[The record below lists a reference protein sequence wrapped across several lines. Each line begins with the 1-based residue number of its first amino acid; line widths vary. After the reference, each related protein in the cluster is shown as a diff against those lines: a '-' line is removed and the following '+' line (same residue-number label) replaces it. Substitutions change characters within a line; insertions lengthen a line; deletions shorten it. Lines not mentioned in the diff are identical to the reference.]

1 MNRQNL
7 PYRKAAYSF
16 LLDKTGKKVMCKNSK
31 TFMTFPG
38 GGVDSGESIEKAVR
52 REILEETG
60 AIINKDLKFVMDV
73 KRDYHKDWAGDVP
86 KKIKR
91 YKQFRG
97 EHIFIFVGSVNKY
110 VKPTSDEGDDWKG
123 KISSWYLP
131 IKKVIKLTE
140 KQELLQ
146 PLEDRAFRT
155 CQKSILSTLL
165 YTGYKP

>member
-1 MNRQNL
+1 
-7 PYRKAAYSF
+7 
-16 LLDKTGKKVMCKNSK
+16 
-31 TFMTFPG
+31 MTFPG
-38 GGVDSGESIEKAVR
+38 GGVDPYESIEKAVR

-60 AIINKDLKFVMDV
+60 AIINNDLKFVMDV
-73 KRDYHKDWAGDVP
+73 KRDYHKDWPGDIP

-110 VKPTSDEGDDWKG
+110 IKFTSDEGDEWKG
-123 KISSWYLP
+123 KSSSWFLP

-140 KQELLQ
+140 QQELIQ
-146 PLEDRAFRT
+146 PIEDMAFRA

-165 YTGYKP
+165 YTHYKP